1 MSDGMKRREFLK
13 VLGVSGAGVAAA
25 GCSTSH
31 VDKLVP
37 YTIPPEDVV
46 PGVATWYTSTCRE
59 CPAGC
64 GIHVET
70 HEARVTKVEGN
81 PDHPVNRGRTCARGQ
96 ASVQGLYHPDRFKGP
111 FLIEEGVGGA
121 PRNVSWSIA
130 EQELAREIQRA
141 GRGGVVFLTGRYG
154 GTMDRLADEF
164 VARVGGRRVVYAPLE
179 DTPRDL
185 SFADAD
191 YLVSFGAD
199 FLETYGSTV
208 DYSNQ
213 FAAMHAYRPNGVR
226 GKFVWVGPHRPLT
239 GLSADQWVRPRPGTE
254 LLVAQAM
261 SGAVPAAQAS
271 QQTGVPQQVLEQ
283 LAREWGQA
291 RRKVAMGPG
300 YALRGANHQA
310 LSAAI
315 DGLNGRGA
323 TAAPADMRPVVQLV
337 QEMNAGRVRMILI
350 DASNPAFT
358 LPGGLK
364 FAEALRKVPVRVS
377 FSSFPDETAAIA
389 NWILPQSHFLE
400 SWDDYS
406 PRAGVFE
413 LVQPAM
419 RPVFNTKQVGD
430 VLLAVMNRIGGGSG
444 ASTTAAALPQQ
455 IGAQEQTGAQ
465 PGAAPAA
472 GAPQPAG
479 AAPTPAPAAPAAAAA
494 SGQPETYYE
503 YLVRAWAGRASG
515 SAWRDALKAGGVFSG
530 AAAAPAPAVAAPAAA
545 VAGATAQPAAPVPAA
560 PVPAT
565 AQPAGAGGAGV
576 LAFQGQGDFH
586 LVVYPS
592 YRFYDGR
599 TANRPWL
606 LELPDP
612 VTKVP
617 WDGWVE
623 VHPTA
628 AGRLNIEQGDVLEV
642 SSQFGKVSLPAYV
655 WPGVREDTVAVQMG
669 LGHEEFG
676 RWTKGRGQNPMKL
689 LGGAVDPTTGSFA
702 HYGQKVALRATGEGS
717 GPRFQGLYENGVRL
731 QYDRR
736 VAQAIGIQQVQQ
748 LDAKGP
754 GFIPGAEATIEEL
767 KGNGGFKPVE
777 MHTDPAGG
785 YPPPGTE
792 YGEYFEGDT
801 RWGMVIDLARCIG
814 CGACSV
820 ACSAE
825 NNIPVVGPSEMKRG
839 RELSWLRI
847 ERYFGVS
854 RHEEEAMQEAAT
866 DDVRFLPMLC
876 QHCGQA
882 PCEPVC
888 PVYAAYHTPD
898 GLNGQV
904 YNRCVGTRYCA
915 NNCPWKVRVFNW
927 FTYEFAEP
935 LNWQL
940 NPDVTV
946 REKGVMEKCT
956 FCVQRIHE
964 GERRAGIEQR
974 PLRDGEVVPACA
986 QACPTEVFTF
996 GNFTDRASA
1005 VSRAAT
1011 TNRGYRV
1018 LGELNTQPAIV
1029 YLKKV
1034 TLHTPA
1040 NGGHDALPAAE
1051 MGGTEHMQQGE
1062 PKTLPAGGSH

>member
-25 GCSTSH
+25 GCGARQPDT
-31 VDKLVP
+31 LLP
-37 YTIPPEDVV
+37 YTVPPEDVV
-46 PGVATWYTSTCRE
+46 PGMPTYYTSTCRE

-81 PDHPVNRGRTCARGQ
+81 PDHPINRGNTCARGQ
-96 ASVQGLYHPDRFKGP
+96 ASVQGLYHPDRFRGP
-111 FLIEEGVGGA
+111 FQLEESVGGA
-121 PRNVSWSIA
+121 PRNVTWTIA
-130 EQELAREIQRA
+130 EQSLAEAIRQA
-141 GRGGVVFLTGRYG
+141 PRGSVVLLTGVYG
-154 GTMDRLADEF
+154 GTMDTLADEF
-164 VARVGGRRVVYAPLE
+164 AARAGARRVTYAPLE
-179 DTPRDL
+179 DTPRTL

-199 FLETYGSTV
+199 ILETYGSTV
-208 DYSNQ
+208 DYSFQ
-213 FAAMHAYRPNGVR
+213 FAQMRAYKPNGVR

-239 GLSADQWVRPRPGTE
+239 GINADQWIRARPGTE
-254 LLVAQAM
+254 ALVAQAL
-261 SGAVPAAQAS
+261 SGAVPVAQAAE
-271 QQTGVPQQVLEQ
+271 QTGVPAATLEQ

-291 RRKVAMGPG
+291 RRKVALGPG
-300 YALRGANHQA
+300 YALRGTNTQA
-310 LSAAI
+310 LSAAV
-315 DGLNGRGA
+315 DALNGAGT
-323 TAAPADMRPVVQLV
+323 TAAPADMRPVAQLV
-337 QEMNAGRVRMILI
+337 QEMAAGRVQVILI

-364 FAEALRKVPVRVS
+364 FAEALRKVRTRVS
-377 FSSFPDETAAIA
+377 FSSFPDETAAEC

-400 SWDDYS
+400 SWDDYV
-406 PRAGVFE
+406 PRPGVFE

-430 VLLAVMNRIGGGSG
+430 VLLAVMNRLGGGSG
-444 ASTTAAALPQQ
+444 AASTAAALPQQ
-455 IGAQEQTGAQ
+455 VGAQETAAPAG
-465 PGAAPAA
+465 GAAPAA
-472 GAPQPAG
+472 PA
-479 AAPTPAPAAPAAAAA
+479 TPAPAAVAAP
-494 SGQPETYYE
+494 SGTPETYYE

-515 SAWRDALKAGGVFSG
+515 SAWRDALKRGGVFPTATPTIVAATPAG
-530 AAAAPAPAVAAPAAA
+530 VAAATAAAAQ
-545 VAGATAQPAAPVPAA
+545 ATAQPAAPAAPAPAA
-560 PVPAT
+560 APA
-565 AQPAGAGGAGV
+565 AGSAV
-576 LAFQGQGDFH
+576 LQFQGEGDYH

-623 VHPTA
+623 VHPA
-628 AGRLNIEQGDVLEV
+628 AARRLNIEQGDVLEV
-642 SSQFGKVSLPAYV
+642 RSQFGAVELPAYV
-655 WPGVREDTVAVQMG
+655 WPGVREDTVAIQMG
-669 LGHEEFG
+669 LGHAEFG
-676 RWTKGRGQNPMKL
+676 RWTKGRGANPMTL
-689 LGGAVDPTTGSFA
+689 LGGQTDPATGAFV
-702 HYGQKVALRATGEGS
+702 HYGLKVAVRPTGEGV

-736 VAQAIGIQQVQQ
+736 VAQAIGLQQ
-748 LDAKGP
+748 LAALDQAGP
-754 GFIPGAEATIEEL
+754 GHIPGAEATLWQL

-777 MHTDPAGG
+777 THTDPAAS
-785 YPPPGTE
+785 YPPAGTE
-792 YGEYFEGDT
+792 YGEYFENDT
-801 RWGMVIDLARCIG
+801 RWGMVIDLQRCIG

-839 RELSWLRI
+839 RELGWLRI
-847 ERYFGVS
+847 ERYFGTS
-854 RHEEEAMQEAAT
+854 RHEEEAVAEEAT

-964 GERRAGIEQR
+964 AERQAGTEMRAV
-974 PLRDGEVVPACA
+974 RDGEVVPACV

-996 GNFTDRASA
+996 GNFTDPNAA
-1005 VSRAAT
+1005 VTRAAT

-1034 TLHTPA
+1034 TLHTPK

-1051 MGGTEHMQQGE
+1051 GGGTEHMQQGE
-1062 PKTLPAGGSH
+1062 PKTVPAGGSH